1 MRLHT
6 RAFAMAY
13 AFVSGASVFVLT
25 LFFMAGAGD
34 REALDALSG
43 FLFGYTVS
51 LPGAFI
57 GAMWAYLYGFLLG
70 AVLAFSY
77 NIAVVPHAPPPFEWE
92 TEPRAED
99 G

>member
-6 RAFAMAY
+6 RAFAVAC

-34 REALDALSG
+34 PRPLSVLAG
-43 FLFGYTVS
+43 FLFGYSVS

-57 GAMWAYLYGFLLG
+57 GAMWAYLYGLVLG
-70 AVLAFSY
+70 GILAFSY
-77 NIAVVPHAPPPFEWE
+77 NIAVVPNAPPPFEWE
-92 TEPRAED
+92 SEARAEE